1 MIYKR
6 CKSANLAPQLT
17 NPSIGTTFRQPIEL
31 RGKFSPLS
39 PFDLYKKDYIY
50 IFEHI

>member
-17 NPSIGTTFRQPIEL
+17 NPSIGTTFQQPIEL
-31 RGKFSPLS
+31 RGKICTFAPQY
-39 PFDLYKKDYIY
+39 LYKKDYIY